1 MLGRVVRNGRVE
13 AVHKGSVAIVD
24 SSGAVIA
31 SHGDIASEYFI
42 RSSAKP
48 FQALVSQRFGADV
61 HGEQLAVAGASHSG
75 MPQHIDIIEQ
85 MLDEVGLSD
94 ADLQTPEGW
103 PSNAGARDSYVRA
116 GAGAPRRIWY
126 NCSGK
131 HAAMLR
137 ACVASGLPTDTYL
150 EPTHPLQQSMAAM
163 VRDVLGEDLG
173 PAGIDGCGAPV
184 IPTSTRGLAT
194 AYAKFA
200 TWDEM
205 GEIYDAYRDHPVL
218 IGDEGKIDGIL
229 NVSLGTAAKVGA
241 EACLGVAFR
250 DLGIGVG
257 IKVAD
262 GGERARGAAMV
273 GVLDYLGL
281 LTTELESQLLEPT
294 LGGGKVVGRIEPM
307 LSL

>member
-1 MLGRVVRNGRVE
+1 VLARVVRNGRVE
-13 AVHKGSVAIVD
+13 AVHDGSVAIVD
-24 SSGAVIA
+24 SLGAVLA
-31 SHGDIASEYFI
+31 SHGDISNGYFI

-61 HGEQLAVAGASHSG
+61 SGEQLALAGSSHSA
-75 MPQHIDIIEQ
+75 MPQHIAVIEQ
-85 MLDEVGLSD
+85 MLAEVELSP
-94 ADLQTPEGW
+94 ADLQTPEDW
-103 PSNAGARDSYVRA
+103 PSNAEARDAYVRA
-116 GAGAPRRIWY
+116 GAKGPRRIWH

-137 ACVASGLPTDTYL
+137 ACVASDLPTENYL
-150 EPTHPLQQSMAAM
+150 DPDHPLQQSMAQM
-163 VRDVLGEDLG
+163 LRDVLGEDLG

-184 IPTSTRGLAT
+184 IATSTRGLAT

-200 TWDEM
+200 TWDAME
-205 GEIYDAYRDHPVL
+205 EIYDAYRDHPVL
-218 IGDEGKIDGIL
+218 IGDEGKIDGVL
-229 NVSLGTAAKVGA
+229 NASLGTAAKVGA

-257 IKVAD
+257 VKVAD

-281 LTTELESQLLEPT
+281 LTPELEGLLLEPT
-294 LGGGKVVGRIEPM
+294 LGGGAAVGRIEPM

>member
-1 MLGRVVRNGRVE
+1 
-13 AVHKGSVAIVD
+13 
-24 SSGAVIA
+24 
-31 SHGDIASEYFI
+31 
-42 RSSAKP
+42 
-48 FQALVSQRFGADV
+48 
-61 HGEQLAVAGASHSG
+61 
-75 MPQHIDIIEQ
+75 
-85 MLDEVGLSD
+85 
-94 ADLQTPEGW
+94 
-103 PSNAGARDSYVRA
+103 
-116 GAGAPRRIWY
+116 
-126 NCSGK
+126 
-131 HAAMLR
+131 MLR